1 MEDILSL
8 GNMSRAKK
16 LKLNTIIGLFSQIV
30 TFICGFIVPRI
41 VLNYY
46 GSEVNGLVSSIINF
60 LSFISLAECG
70 IGVVVQSSLYKPL
83 AEKNNDEISRIIIS
97 SDRFFRKI
105 GILLGGYVVVLL
117 IIYPN
122 IISTGYSYWYV
133 CSLILVISISTFIQH
148 YVCMSY
154 RLLVSADQVGYIQQ
168 LLQILTQALIA
179 MISIFIA
186 RAGFSIQI
194 FKLSSSLI
202 LFLQPIILTIYIKKH
217 YKINKKLELLEE
229 PIKQK
234 WNGLAQ
240 HIAYVILNNTD
251 TVVLSLLS
259 TLTNVSIYNIYYL
272 VVNGIKTLITSVVSG
287 MQSLLGNMYANGETD
302 TLIKTFSIY
311 ESIIHIFVTFL
322 YGTTCF
328 LIVPFVMVYTSGITD
343 ADYNVPLFGCLISLA
358 QMAYCIR
365 LPYNAMV
372 FAAGHY
378 KQTQMSA
385 IIEAII
391 NVTLSVILVL
401 KWGLIGVSIGTFV
414 AMTYRTVYLATYL
427 SKNIL
432 NRKIS
437 YFLKHI
443 AVDVLTLI
451 ISYLLLSRFSIC
463 ANDYLQWIIIAL
475 KVSAVIGCISIIVNI
490 IFYPKE
496 MRAVFN
502 KLKQKIVWKIN

>member
-1 MEDILSL
+1 MGTL
-8 GNMSRAKK
+8 SRAKK
-16 LKLNTIIGLFSQIV
+16 LKLNTIIGLLSQIV

-41 VLNYY
+41 ILNYY

-83 AEKNNDEISRIIIS
+83 ADNDLDGISRIIIS
-97 SDRFFRKI
+97 SNRFFRKI
-105 GILLGGYVVVLL
+105 GLLLACYVIILLFVYPR
-117 IIYPN
+117 IIT
-122 IISTGYSYWYV
+122 TGFSYWYV
-133 CSLILVISISTFIQH
+133 CTLLLVISISTFIQH

-154 RLLVSADQVGYIQQ
+154 RLLVSADQVGYVQQ
-168 LLQILTQALIA
+168 LLQILTQSLIA
-179 MISIFIA
+179 AVSIFIA
-186 RAGFSIQI
+186 HAGFSIQV

-217 YKINKKLELLEE
+217 YKLDTSLELVEE

-272 VVNGIKTLITSVVSG
+272 VVNGIKTLIISVVSG
-287 MQSLLGNMYANGETD
+287 MQSLLGNMYAKGETE

-311 ESIIHIFVTFL
+311 ETIIHTCVTFL
-322 YGTTCF
+322 FGTTCF
-328 LIVPFVMVYTSGITD
+328 LITPFVLVYTAGVTD
-343 ADYNVPLFGCLISLA
+343 ADYNAPLFGCLISLA

-391 NVTLSVILVL
+391 NVSLSVILVL
-401 KWGLIGVSIGTFV
+401 KFGLIGVSIGTLL
-414 AMTYRTVYLATYL
+414 AMSYRTVYLAFYL
-427 SKNIL
+427 SQDIL
-432 NRKIS
+432 HRKMS

-443 AVDVLTLI
+443 IVDAMVLI
-451 ISYLLLSRFSIC
+451 ISYLIISRFTVNVENYI
-463 ANDYLQWIIIAL
+463 QWVIAAI
-475 KVSAVIGCISIIVNI
+475 KISAVTGSTTIILNCM
-490 IFYPKE
+490 FCPKQ
-496 MRAVFN
+496 AKSAYN
-502 KLKQKIVWKIN
+502 WIKYKLK